1 MKNIMTI
8 PECQDCRIVLPTE
21 VQSEYFL
28 QLAVEKKRDYG
39 RILSAVMGL
48 YAAGFHLIPCFSPPH
63 PYIVA
68 IAIVPLT
75 YYCIAFHNRA
85 STQEKVPTLVV

>member
-1 MKNIMTI
+1 
-8 PECQDCRIVLPTE
+8 

-75 YYCIAFHNRA
+75 SYCIVTKEHPLRKKYKLWLY
-85 STQEKVPTLVV
+85 KVKV